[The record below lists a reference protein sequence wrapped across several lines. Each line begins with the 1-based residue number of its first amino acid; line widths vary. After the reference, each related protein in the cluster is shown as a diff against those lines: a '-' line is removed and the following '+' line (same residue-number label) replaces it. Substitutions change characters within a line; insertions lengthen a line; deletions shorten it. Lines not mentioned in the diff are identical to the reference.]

1 MTYKKF
7 IKYKNI
13 KNSVQPGD
21 RIFVK
26 SYGLQPER
34 TAEKQQKELAIC
46 VVIKF
51 LLKLQK
57 FWKIQNKIIQK
68 QLQVSM
74 IKKYLK
80 KDLYIQ
86 KKDKIIDDLR
96 LI

>member
-1 MTYKKF
+1 MRYKKF

-21 RIFVK
+21 RILVK

-57 FWKIQNKIIQK
+57 F
-68 QLQVSM
+68 
-74 IKKYLK
+74 
-80 KDLYIQ
+80 
-86 KKDKIIDDLR
+86 
-96 LI
+96 

>member
-1 MTYKKF
+1 MK
-7 IKYKNI
+7 
-13 KNSVQPGD
+13 
-21 RIFVK
+21 VK
-26 SYGLQPER
+26 IQPER

-51 LLKLQK
+51 LLKLRK
-57 FWKIQNKIIQK
+57 FRKIHKQNSNKIIQK